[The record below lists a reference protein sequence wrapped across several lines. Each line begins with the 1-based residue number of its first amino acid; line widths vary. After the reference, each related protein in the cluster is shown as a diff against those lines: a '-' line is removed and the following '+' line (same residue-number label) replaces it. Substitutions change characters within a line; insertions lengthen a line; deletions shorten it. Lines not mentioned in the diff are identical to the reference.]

1 MVSLANNHLN
11 DFGSKGANFTVKVLK
26 EAGLKYFGVSYGK
39 FSSSQVRRSDSYKR
53 CSHLYLL
60 FSFLPTFLFFFLF
73 FFIFFFTNEAPL
85 YTGLLFS
92 FCLLFLFYFRLHLF
106 LPANFVFPNPKPSP
120 ARVKCRISQTG
131 KANG

>member
-11 DFGSKGANFTVKVLK
+11 DFGSKGAKFTVKVLK

-60 FSFLPTFLFFFLF
+60 FSFLPTFPFFLF
-73 FFIFFFTNEAPL
+73 FFIFFFTNEAPI

-92 FCLLFLFYFRLHLF
+92 FYLLFLFFFSSSSL
-106 LPANFVFPNPKPSP
+106 LPRQFCISKSKAFSGSGQMSNF
-120 ARVKCRISQTG
+120 T
-131 KANG
+131 NG